1 MIKDNIITFKK
12 STPLYEIINGIQ
24 KANHLNFPIVD
35 DDNNL
40 IGMLSLE
47 DIKSIM
53 FDESVKPLLVADDIC
68 RKKDITYIYPENTLS
83 EAMAKMG
90 IRDLGAMPVVEKISN
105 NKLKLVGLLRRG
117 DIIMAYNKSF
127 MAKLK

>member
-1 MIKDNIITFKK
+1 
-12 STPLYEIINGIQ
+12 
-24 KANHLNFPIVD
+24 
-35 DDNNL
+35 
-40 IGMLSLE
+40 
-47 DIKSIM
+47 
-53 FDESVKPLLVADDIC
+53 
-68 RKKDITYIYPENTLS
+68 
-83 EAMAKMG
+83 MAKMG